1 MRISCVL
8 GRHEAGDHRVRN
20 RGMTFACCD
29 GCGRELVRSRKA
41 WRPVPK
47 GFRVVWRRAGA
58 PEAQSTAQLLFDLP
72 ASGRALALSRATV
85 RRPGRIA
92 ATVELVALGTRG
104 LAWALAER
112 FRAWTRALL
121 APRPHSRPMLSLPAG

>member
-1 MRISCVL
+1 MRLSCVL
-8 GRHEAGDHRVRN
+8 GRHKAGAHRVRN
-20 RGMTFACCD
+20 RGMTFACCS
-29 GCGRELVRSRKA
+29 GCGRDIVRSRKA

-58 PEAQSTAQLLFDLP
+58 PEAQSAAQLLFDLP
-72 ASGRALALSRATV
+72 VSGRALALSRAAA

-92 ATVELVALGTRG
+92 ATVELIALGARG

-112 FRAWTRALL
+112 LRVWTRTLL
-121 APRPHSRPMLSLPAG
+121 APRQHSRPMLSLPAG